1 MSVQSPLSATCELGA
16 VAVLRVCCCSAVN
29 RRNNR
34 NRYKLNYK
42 ASMDEFLT
50 SASPRLDKK
59 NLTSSHLGACFFVFS
74 FRIKVLEYVAPVSA
88 SEE

>member
-1 MSVQSPLSATCELGA
+1 
-16 VAVLRVCCCSAVN
+16 
-29 RRNNR
+29 
-34 NRYKLNYK
+34 
-42 ASMDEFLT
+42 MDEFLT

-88 SEE
+88 SEEWHLMAKGKYLGFGGIQA